1 VLGFRANE
9 GVPEG
14 NDIVHTSCGE
24 TVLIVDVESDHVF
37 QVISLGL
44 LELDIVPAPVDLG
57 FHKEGYSALPT
68 CCNEPEVAAVTK
80 ESQF

>member
-1 VLGFRANE
+1 MLGFCANE

-24 TVLIVDVESDHVF
+24 AVLIVDVECDNVF

-44 LELDIVPAPVDLG
+44 LELYIVPASVDLG

-68 CCNEPEVAAVTK
+68 GCNEPEIAAVSK
-80 ESQF
+80 ESQL

>member
-1 VLGFRANE
+1 MLGFRANK

-44 LELDIVPAPVDLG
+44 LELDIVPSTVDLG
-57 FHKEGYSALPT
+57 FHKESYSALPT
-68 CCNEPEVAAVTK
+68 GCYEPKVAAITK